1 MLNPKIIA
9 HAHIREEFFLI
20 TMADDEDIP
29 TEEEFSFKLSYD
41 EDEEL
46 IESLTQAQDN
56 GKLDSHLKNLLRL
69 GHSVYSGSDF
79 PN

>member
-1 MLNPKIIA
+1 
-9 HAHIREEFFLI
+9 
-20 TMADDEDIP
+20 MADDEDIP

-69 GHSVYSGSDF
+69 GHSVYLAATFQTASDSH
-79 PN
+79 

>member
-1 MLNPKIIA
+1 
-9 HAHIREEFFLI
+9 
-20 TMADDEDIP
+20 MADDEDIP

-46 IESLTQAQDN
+46 IESLTQAKDN

-69 GHSVYSGSDF
+69 GPGDVAPRMNTVAAAAMAGQNISSMD
-79 PN
+79 

>member
-1 MLNPKIIA
+1 
-9 HAHIREEFFLI
+9 
-20 TMADDEDIP
+20 MADDEDIP

-56 GKLDSHLKNLLRL
+56 GKAGFSSQEFVKTRTQRL
-69 GHSVYSGSDF
+69 FGSDF
-79 PN
+79 PNKPRIP